1 MREMRSFVVTKNFL
15 TLALLGGALA
25 ATAFAQAPAA
35 ASAAPTKVAVIQVQ
49 AALTAT
55 KEGQKAAAELEARM
69 GPRKKDLDGK
79 QAEIKEMQER
89 LQRGGNT
96 LSDSAKEDLTRNIDM
111 KTKSFNRQ
119 LEDAQA
125 ELEQEQQKVIG
136 ALGQKMM
143 AVIDKYAQ
151 QNGYAL
157 VIDVSNQNTPV
168 LYASNSV
175 DITKEV
181 IDLYDKTVFT
191 PTPAAAPATTTARPA
206 APATPTAARPAAPAP
221 AAAPK
226 PIVAPLTAPVKKQ

>member
-1 MREMRSFVVTKNFL
+1 MTKNLL
-15 TLALLGGALA
+15 TFTLLGGVMAGQAL
-25 ATAFAQAPAA
+25 AQAPAAAAAA
-35 ASAAPTKVAVIQVQ
+35 ASAAPTKIAVIQVQ

-69 GPRKKDLDGK
+69 GPRKKELDGR
-79 QAEIKEMQER
+79 QAEIKDLQER

-96 LSDSAKEDLTRNIDM
+96 LSDSAKEDLTRGIDT

-119 LEDAQA
+119 VEDAQA

-136 ALGQKMM
+136 GLGQKMM

-157 VIDVSNQNTPV
+157 VIDVSSQNTPV

-191 PTPAAAPATTTARPA
+191 PAPAAAPATTTARPA
-206 APATPTAARPAAPAP
+206 AARPAAPAP

-226 PIVAPLTAPVKKQ
+226 PIVAPLSAPVKKQ